1 MLTSLQRYEKIHN
14 REHLMQ
20 IFCKLS
26 IANNETKEKL
36 LAVND
41 ELWTFF
47 RTFAPANEEK
57 HIKLTQ

>member
-1 MLTSLQRYEKIHN
+1 
-14 REHLMQ
+14 MQ

-26 IANNETKEKL
+26 IANNEAKEKL